1 MHQDAGLL
9 LILMAAIGL
18 IVVLVVRFRVHS
30 FLALMLAS
38 FVVGAGAGMPL
49 PSIADSF
56 EKGMGGTLGFLAA
69 VIGLGSILGKLL
81 EVSGGAERIAR
92 SLLEALGEQRTAWA
106 MMLVGF
112 VVGIPVFFEV
122 GFVLLIPLIY
132 VVARQTQLNILY
144 VGLPL
149 AVSLMT
155 VHCMLPP
162 HPAAM
167 AITQLLGGDV
177 GKVILYGLI
186 VGLPTAVIAGP
197 VWVTLVCPRH
207 AAPGEQ
213 TPSGLA
219 TAQAGTQPMPGLGLT
234 LLVILLPLLLM
245 VGKTLASMT
254 LAADAGLYRLMMFL
268 GNPLTALAIAVCFAY
283 WSLGLRR
290 GLGMAQLQE
299 LTARSFTPLAS
310 ILLIIGAG
318 GAFNGVLIDSGV
330 GKVLAS
336 TLSQWDLN
344 PILLAWFVAGLMHLA
359 VGSATVAMVSA
370 AGMVLPLLDAMPGQN
385 REIVIIAIGAG
396 AIGWTTV
403 TDSAFWVVKEYLGVS
418 LGEALKKFT
427 VATLLASVVALGMT
441 LLLSHWV

>member
-1 MHQDAGLL
+1 MHEDAGLL

-18 IVVLVVRFRVHS
+18 IVVLVVRLRVHS

-49 PSIADSF
+49 ASIADAF

-81 EVSGGAERIAR
+81 EVSGGAERIAHT
-92 SLLEALGEQRTAWA
+92 LLEVLGERRTSWA

-112 VVGIPVFFEV
+112 LVGIPVFFEV
-122 GFVLLIPLIY
+122 GFVLLIPLIH
-132 VVARQTQLNILY
+132 VVARQTRLNILY

-197 VWVTLVCPRH
+197 VWVGLVCQRH
-207 AAPGEQ
+207 AP
-213 TPSGLA
+213 A
-219 TAQAGTQPMPGLGLT
+219 TAQAPLAVPTPRTDGLPLPGLGLT

-245 VGKTLASMT
+245 VGKTVAMAT
-254 LAADAGLYRLMMFL
+254 LSADASVYRLMMFL
-268 GNPLTALAIAVCFAY
+268 GNPLTALAVAVCFGFWA
-283 WSLGLRR
+283 LGLRR
-290 GLGMAQLQE
+290 GLNMAHLQD

-344 PILLAWFVAGLMHLA
+344 PILLAWCVAGLMHLA

-418 LGEALKKFT
+418 LGDALKLFT

-441 LLLSHWV
+441 LLVSHWV

>member
-1 MHQDAGLL
+1 MHEDAGLL

-49 PSIADSF
+49 PAIADSF

-92 SLLEALGEQRTAWA
+92 SLLDALGQQRTAWA

-132 VVARQTQLNILY
+132 VVARQTRLNILY

-197 VWVTLVCPRH
+197 VWATLVCPRH
-207 AAPGEQ
+207 AAPD
-213 TPSGLA
+213 
-219 TAQAGTQPMPGLGLT
+219 AQAAPEPAATPATGQSMPGLGLT

-254 LAADAGLYRLMMFL
+254 LAPEAGLYRLMMFL

-283 WSLGLRR
+283 WALGLRR
-290 GLGMAQLQE
+290 GLGMARLQA
-299 LTARSFTPLAS
+299 LTAGSFTPLAS

-427 VATLLASVVALGMT
+427 AATLLASVVALGMT

>member
-1 MHQDAGLL
+1 MHEDAGLL

-49 PSIADSF
+49 PAIADSF

-92 SLLEALGEQRTAWA
+92 SLLDALGEQRTAWA

-132 VVARQTQLNILY
+132 VVARQTRLNILY

-197 VWVTLVCPRH
+197 VWATLVCPRH
-207 AAPGEQ
+207 AAPD
-213 TPSGLA
+213 
-219 TAQAGTQPMPGLGLT
+219 AQAAPEPAATPATGQSMPGLGLT

-254 LAADAGLYRLMMFL
+254 LAPEAGLYRLMMFL

-283 WSLGLRR
+283 WALGLRR
-290 GLGMAQLQE
+290 GLGMARLQA
-299 LTARSFTPLAS
+299 LTAGSFTPLAS

-427 VATLLASVVALGMT
+427 AATLLASVVALGMT

>member
-1 MHQDAGLL
+1 
-9 LILMAAIGL
+9 
-18 IVVLVVRFRVHS
+18 
-30 FLALMLAS
+30 
-38 FVVGAGAGMPL
+38 MPL
-49 PSIADSF
+49 SSIADSF

-69 VIGLGSILGKLL
+69 VIGLGSILGKML

-92 SLLEALGEQRTAWA
+92 TLLSTLGEQRASWA

-112 VVGIPVFFEV
+112 IVGIPVFFEV

-132 VVARQTQLNILY
+132 VVARQTRLNILY

-149 AVSLMT
+149 AISLMT

-167 AITQLLGGDV
+167 AITQLLGADV
-177 GKVILYGLI
+177 GKVIIYGLI
-186 VGLPTAVIAGP
+186 VGLPTAIVAGP
-197 VWVTLVCPRH
+197 VWVKLVCKRH
-207 AAPGEQ
+207 EPASGQSFAAAP
-213 TPSGLA
+213 TSLA
-219 TAQAGTQPMPGLGLT
+219 DTRVMPGLGLT

-245 VGKTLASMT
+245 VGKTLVTMS
-254 LAADAGLYRLMMFL
+254 LPQGSGFYQLMSFL
-268 GNPLTALAIAVCFAY
+268 GNPLTALAIAVVFAY
-283 WSLGLRR
+283 GSLGLYR
-290 GLGMAQLQE
+290 GLGMAELQR
-299 LTARSFTPLAS
+299 LTEQSFTPLAN

-344 PILLAWFVAGLMHLA
+344 PILLAWFVASQMHLA
-359 VGSATVAMVSA
+359 VGSATVAMISA

-385 REIVIIAIGAG
+385 REIVVIAIGAG

-427 VATLLASVVALGMT
+427 VGTLLASVVALGMT
-441 LLLSHWV
+441 LLVSQWV